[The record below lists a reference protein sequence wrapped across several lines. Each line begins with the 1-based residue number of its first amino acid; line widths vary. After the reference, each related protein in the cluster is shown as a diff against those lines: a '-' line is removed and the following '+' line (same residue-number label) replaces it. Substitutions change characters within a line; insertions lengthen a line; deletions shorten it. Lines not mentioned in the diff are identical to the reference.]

1 MLPWALCAVL
11 TLLVTVLCI
20 KLHLIHKS
28 LKEIGA
34 RLTEILAEDT
44 YVLIDLSSGD
54 RQLRSFASSLNRQ
67 LRALRTSRQRYRCGD
82 RELKEAVTNIS
93 HDLRTPLTAI
103 CGYLELLRR
112 EEANE
117 NVRRYLG
124 LIDNRARA
132 MKQLTEELFRY
143 SMLLAEPEELPGE
156 SVNLN
161 AALEESVAAFYDILM
176 QRGIQPEIRMPEAPV
191 QRTLNAA
198 ALSRI
203 FSNILSNAVKYSD
216 GDLTIELDTGGA
228 IRFANRAR
236 NLTPVQAEKLFDRF
250 YTVESARNSTG
261 LGLSIA
267 RLLTER
273 MGGQISLRREDGR
286 LCIEL
291 CFPDTLRNQ
300 NEL

>member
-11 TLLVTVLCI
+11 TILIAILCVR
-20 KLHLIHKS
+20 LHLIHRS
-28 LKEIGA
+28 LKEIDA
-34 RLTEILAEDT
+34 RLTEILSDDT
-44 YVLIDLSSGD
+44 NVLIDLSSGD
-54 RQLRSFASSLNRQ
+54 PQLRAFAVSLNRQ
-67 LRALRTSRQRYRCGD
+67 LRALRESRQRYRCGD

-112 EEANE
+112 EETNE

-143 SMLLAEPEELPGE
+143 SMLLAEPEELPCE

-161 AALEESVAAFYDILM
+161 AALEEGVAAFYDILV
-176 QRGIQPEIRMPEAPV
+176 QRGIQPEISMPETPV
-191 QRTLNAA
+191 VRTLNAA

-203 FSNILSNAVKYSD
+203 LSNILNNAVKYSD
-216 GDLTIELDTGGA
+216 GDLSIELGADGA
-228 IRFANRAR
+228 IRFSNSAR
-236 NLTPVQAEKLFDRF
+236 NLTPVQTEKLFDRF

-273 MGGQISLRREDGR
+273 MGGQISPRCEDGR

-291 CFPDTLRNQ
+291 QFP
-300 NEL
+300 ELPPESK

>member
-11 TLLVTVLCI
+11 TILIAILCVR
-20 KLHLIHKS
+20 LHLIHRS
-28 LKEIGA
+28 LKEIDA
-34 RLTEILAEDT
+34 RLTEILSDDT
-44 YVLIDLSSGD
+44 NVLIDLSSGD
-54 RQLRSFASSLNRQ
+54 PQLRAFAVALNRQ

-112 EEANE
+112 EETSA

-143 SMLLAEPEELPGE
+143 SMLLAEPEEVSVEP
-156 SVNLN
+156 VNLN
-161 AALEESVAAFYDILM
+161 AALEESIAAFYDILTE
-176 QRGIQPEIRMPEAPV
+176 RGIRPEIRMPEQAV

-203 FSNILSNAVKYSD
+203 LSNILNNAVKYSD
-216 GDLTIELDTGGA
+216 GDLTIELDAGGA
-228 IRFANRAR
+228 IRFSNSAR

-273 MGGQISLRREDGR
+273 MGGQISPRCEDGR

-291 CFPDTLRNQ
+291 HFP
-300 NEL
+300 ELPQETD

>member
-11 TLLVTVLCI
+11 ALIVIALCI
-20 KLHLIHKS
+20 RLHLIHKS
-28 LKEIGA
+28 LKEIDA
-34 RLTEILAEDT
+34 QLTEILAEDT
-44 YVLIDLSSGD
+44 NVLIDLSSGYQ
-54 RQLRSFASSLNRQ
+54 QLRSFAAALNRQ
-67 LRALRTSRQRYRCGD
+67 LRLLRTSRQRYRCGD
-82 RELKEAVTNIS
+82 RELKDAVTNIS

-112 EEANE
+112 EETNE
-117 NVRRYLG
+117 NVTRYLG

-143 SMLLAEPEELPGE
+143 SMLLAEPEELPCE
-156 SVNLN
+156 SVN
-161 AALEESVAAFYDILM
+161 
-176 QRGIQPEIRMPEAPV
+176 
-191 QRTLNAA
+191 LNAA

-203 FSNILSNAVKYSD
+203 LSNILNNAVKYSD
-216 GDLTIELDTGGA
+216 GDLSIELDAGGA
-228 IRFANRAR
+228 IRFSNSAR

-273 MGGQISLRREDGR
+273 MGGEIHLACEGGR

-291 CFPDTLRNQ
+291 HFP
-300 NEL
+300 ELPPESK

>member
-11 TLLVTVLCI
+11 TILTAILCV
-20 KLHLIHKS
+20 KLHLIHRS
-28 LKEIGA
+28 LKEIDA
-34 RLTEILAEDT
+34 RLTEILSEDT
-44 YVLIDLSSGD
+44 NVLIDLSSGD
-54 RQLRSFASSLNRQ
+54 QQLRAFAASLNRQ
-67 LRALRTSRQRYRCGD
+67 LRSLREARQRYRCGD

-112 EEANE
+112 EEASA

-143 SMLLAEPEELPGE
+143 SMLLAEPEELPVGP
-156 SVNLN
+156 VNLN
-161 AALEESVAAFYDILM
+161 AALEESVAAFYDVLIR
-176 QRGIQPEIRMPEAPV
+176 RGVRPEIRMPEAPV
-191 QRTLNAA
+191 VRTLNAA

-203 FSNILSNAVKYSD
+203 LSNILNNAVKYSD
-216 GDLTIELDTGGA
+216 GDLTIVLDAGGA
-228 IRFANRAR
+228 LRFSNSAR

-267 RLLTER
+267 RLLTEH
-273 MGGQISLRREDGR
+273 MGGQISLRCEDGR
-286 LCIEL
+286 LCVAL
-291 CFPDTLRNQ
+291 SFPETPTESN
-300 NEL
+300 

>member
-11 TLLVTVLCI
+11 ALIVIALCI
-20 KLHLIHKS
+20 RLHLIHKS
-28 LKEIGA
+28 LKEIDA
-34 RLTEILAEDT
+34 QLTEILAEDT
-44 YVLIDLSSGD
+44 TVLIDLSSGD
-54 RQLRSFASSLNRQ
+54 QQLRSFAAALNRQ
-67 LRALRTSRQRYRCGD
+67 LRLLRTSRQRYRCGD
-82 RELKEAVTNIS
+82 RELKDAVTNIS

-112 EEANE
+112 EETNE
-117 NVRRYLG
+117 NVTRYLG

-143 SMLLAEPEELPGE
+143 SMLLAEPEELPCE

-161 AALEESVAAFYDILM
+161 AALEEGVAAFYDILVG
-176 QRGIQPEIRMPEAPV
+176 RGIRPEIRMQEAPIV
-191 QRTLNAA
+191 RTLNAA

-203 FSNILSNAVKYSD
+203 LSNILNNAVKYSD
-216 GDLTIELDTGGA
+216 GDLSIELDAGGA
-228 IRFANRAR
+228 IRFSNSAR

-273 MGGQISLRREDGR
+273 MGGEIHLACEGGR

-291 CFPDTLRNQ
+291 HFP
-300 NEL
+300 ELPPESK

>member
-11 TLLVTVLCI
+11 VLIVIALCI
-20 KLHLIHKS
+20 RLHLIHKS

-34 RLTEILAEDT
+34 RLTEILSEDT
-44 YVLIDLSSGD
+44 NVLIDLSSGD
-54 RQLRSFASSLNRQ
+54 KQLRAFASSLNRQ
-67 LRALRTSRQRYRCGD
+67 LRSLREARQRYRCGD

-112 EEANE
+112 EETNE
-117 NVRRYLG
+117 HVSRYHG

-143 SMLLAEPEELPGE
+143 SMLLAEPEDLPCE
-156 SVNLN
+156 SVNLS
-161 AALEESVAAFYDILM
+161 AALEESVAAFYDIM
-176 QRGIQPEIRMPEAPV
+176 VQRGIQPEISMPEAPV
-191 QRTLNAA
+191 VRTLNAA

-203 FSNILSNAVKYSD
+203 LSNILNNAVKYSD
-216 GDLTIELDTGGA
+216 GDLSIELDAGGA
-228 IRFANRAR
+228 IRFSNSAR

-273 MGGQISLRREDGR
+273 MGGEIHMTCEGGR

-291 CFPDTLRNQ
+291 RFP
-300 NEL
+300 ELPPESK

>member
-1 MLPWALCAVL
+1 MLPWALCAVMTIL
-11 TLLVTVLCI
+11 IAMLCVR
-20 KLHLIHKS
+20 LHLIHKS
-28 LKEIGA
+28 LKEISA
-34 RLTEILAEDT
+34 RLTEILSDDT
-44 YVLIDLSSGD
+44 NVLIDLSSGD
-54 RQLRSFASSLNRQ
+54 QQLRAFAAALNRQ

-112 EEANE
+112 EETNAN
-117 NVRRYLG
+117 VKRYLA
-124 LIDNRARA
+124 LIDNRTRA
-132 MKQLTEELFRY
+132 IKQLTEELFRY
-143 SMLLAEPEELPGE
+143 SMLLAEPEELPCE
-156 SVNLN
+156 PVNLN
-161 AALEESVAAFYDILM
+161 AALEEGVAAFYDILVS
-176 QRGIQPEIRMPEAPV
+176 RGIQPEIRMPEAPV
-191 QRTLNAA
+191 LRTLNAA

-203 FSNILSNAVKYSD
+203 FSNILNNAVKYSD
-216 GDLTIELDTGGA
+216 GDLSIALSADGT
-228 IRFANRAR
+228 IRFSNRAR

-273 MGGQISLRREDGR
+273 MGGQISPRCEDGR

-291 CFPDTLRNQ
+291 RFPEHPQET
-300 NEL
+300 E

>member
-1 MLPWALCAVL
+1 MLTWALCAAL
-11 TLLVTVLCI
+11 TIVVTILCVR
-20 KLHLIHKS
+20 LHLIHRS
-28 LKEIGA
+28 LKEIDA
-34 RLTEILAEDT
+34 RLTEILADDT
-44 YVLIDLSSGD
+44 NVLIDLSSGD
-54 RQLRSFASSLNRQ
+54 PQLRAFASSLNRQ

-117 NVRRYLG
+117 NVKRYLG

-143 SMLLAEPEELPGE
+143 SMLLAEPEELSVEP
-156 SVNLN
+156 VNLN
-161 AALEESVAAFYDILM
+161 AALEESIAAFYDILVR
-176 QRGIQPEIRMPEAPV
+176 RGIRPEIRMPEQAV
-191 QRTLNAA
+191 QRMLNAA

-203 FSNILSNAVKYSD
+203 FSNILNNAVKYSD
-216 GDLTIELDTGGA
+216 GDLSIELDEGGA
-228 IRFANRAR
+228 LRFSNSAR

-273 MGGQISLRREDGR
+273 MGGEIRLTCEGGR

-291 CFPDTLRNQ
+291 LFP
-300 NEL
+300 ELSPE